1 MSCILLTGG
10 FGYIG
15 SHTATILSEK
25 NLDFV
30 IFDNFSNC
38 KKSIIKRLE
47 QITKKKIKYEI
58 GDLRDKN
65 KIVNLIKKYKVKL
78 VIHFG
83 ALKSVEKS
91 ILNPIEYYENNV
103 AGTINLLSAMKFTGV
118 KKLLFSSTAAIY
130 GEPEYNP
137 IDENHPLK
145 TLNPYGNTKLI
156 IENILKD
163 VFNLEKDWSIL
174 CLRYFNPVGSHPSH
188 LIGDDPTIQK
198 SSNLMPAII
207 KVVNG
212 IEKYFEVFGDDY
224 DTPDGSGIR
233 DYIHIM
239 DLASAHVCGLDFLNK
254 KNTFEVFNIGTGYG
268 ISVFEFLKSFEEIC
282 GLKVPFKISP
292 RRIGDP
298 SCCYADPTKARKIL
312 NWQAKHDL
320 NEMCLSAW
328 NFSNSSLKI

>member
-47 QITKKKIKYEI
+47 KITKKKLKYEI

-103 AGTINLLSAMKFTGV
+103 AGTINLLSAMRFTGV

-145 TLNPYGNTKLI
+145 TLNPYGNKKLI
-156 IENILKD
+156 IENILQD

-174 CLRYFNPVGSHPSH
+174 CLRYFNPVGPPFHR
-188 LIGDDPTIQK
+188 T
-198 SSNLMPAII
+198 
-207 KVVNG
+207 
-212 IEKYFEVFGDDY
+212 
-224 DTPDGSGIR
+224 
-233 DYIHIM
+233 
-239 DLASAHVCGLDFLNK
+239 
-254 KNTFEVFNIGTGYG
+254 IGTGQPSILRSSCRSPLAYG
-268 ISVFEFLKSFEEIC
+268 AILPYIPCHERSLRHGRDQFEGNRPVRRRAPKSRRDDARGAC
-282 GLKVPFKISP
+282 DGVRCARCRPLP
-292 RRIGDP
+292 RGPDV
-298 SCCYADPTKARKIL
+298 
-312 NWQAKHDL
+312 
-320 NEMCLSAW
+320 
-328 NFSNSSLKI
+328 